1 MPVVI
6 DGNNLMHAVSPSS
19 GRDSVRRQ
27 ALETVRGEGVTIT
40 VVFDG
45 PPRQGSPNVEHLGR
59 VTVRYSGERS
69 ADDLIVDLIPDG
81 KRAAEWVVVTNDRG
95 LARRVEERGGTVRS
109 LADWRRRRPRK
120 AFVKPHQSKLSS
132 HEVAEWEEFFAEGRE
147 DEGEP

>member
-6 DGNNLMHAVSPSS
+6 DGNNLMHAISPSG

-27 ALETVRGEGVTIT
+27 ALEKVRSEGVTIT

-45 PPRQGSPNVEHLGR
+45 PPPQGSPTVEHLGR
-59 VTVRYSGERS
+59 VTVRYSGKRS
-69 ADDLIVDLIPDG
+69 ADDEIVDLIPDG

-95 LARRVEERGGTVRS
+95 LGRRVKERGGTVRS

-120 AFVKPHQSKLSS
+120 SAVRPPQSKLSS
-132 HEVAEWEEFFAEGRE
+132 HEVAEWEKFFAEGRKDDE
-147 DEGEP
+147 D